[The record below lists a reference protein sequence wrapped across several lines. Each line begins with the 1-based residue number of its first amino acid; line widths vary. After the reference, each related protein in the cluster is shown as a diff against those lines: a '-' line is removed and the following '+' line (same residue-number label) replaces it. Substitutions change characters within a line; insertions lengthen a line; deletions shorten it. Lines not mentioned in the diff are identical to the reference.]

1 MGNVSY
7 RISRKALSDL
17 SNIWKY
23 TLHKWSEEQAERY
36 YKLIIQEIEYL
47 SDKPESGR
55 QLDDIKKG
63 YRCSKV
69 KSHFIFYKNGKDGV
83 LEVVRILHQM
93 MDIPNRLKE

>member
-1 MGNVSY
+1 MGNSNY

-17 SNIWKY
+17 RNIWKY
-23 TLHKWSEEQAERY
+23 TVNKWSEEQAERH
-36 YKLIIQEIEYL
+36 YKLIIQEIDYL
-47 SDKPESGR
+47 SEKPDSGR
-55 QLDDIKKG
+55 QLEDIKKG

-69 KSHFIFYKNGKDGV
+69 KSHFIFYRKGKDGV